1 MHQKIGQ
8 SLILL
13 LVSKEFSV
21 LLSFKKTWKLGWHKQ
36 STFCHVVYHPNAK
49 NNEIFVVFCR
59 LQFYYSSA
67 EIFWFLAILDIH
79 WFVDRISHPMMD
91 SQGLWSLTEN
101 YFSAQTHYS
110 NSPYFVYQSKK
121 TFLAKNWIFGM
132 KNTFLRGR
140 YFLQIRVGWILKKE
154 SVLGLTFLS

>member
-1 MHQKIGQ
+1 M
-8 SLILL
+8 
-13 LVSKEFSV
+13 
-21 LLSFKKTWKLGWHKQ
+21 
-36 STFCHVVYHPNAK
+36 YHPNAK

-110 NSPYFVYQSKK
+110 NTPYFVYQSKK
-121 TFLAKNWIFGM
+121 TFLSQKLDFWHEKHF
-132 KNTFLRGR
+132 FRVR

-154 SVLGLTFLS
+154 SFLGLTFLSYLDIPFLIWHHTFLSLTYLF